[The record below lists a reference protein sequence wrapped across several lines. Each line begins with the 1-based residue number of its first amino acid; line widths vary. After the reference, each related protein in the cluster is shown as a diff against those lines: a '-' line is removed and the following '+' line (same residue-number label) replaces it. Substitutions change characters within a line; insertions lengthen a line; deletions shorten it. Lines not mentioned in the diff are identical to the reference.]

1 MFLPPPLIIRIRI
14 TVSFSQLSF
23 LLCKHL
29 EIKFDFIICYELLK
43 FHFSFIIIIS
53 RKSFSNLN
61 KLGEGVFTME
71 EKLELL
77 TTESRN
83 EQTMQIDTAEPM
95 EILRLMNEQDQ
106 LVALAVK
113 EVLSDIEVA
122 VQYVFESFQ
131 KGGRLIYVGAGTSGR
146 LGVLDAVE
154 CPPTF
159 GTDPEMVQGLIAG
172 GETAFFK
179 AVEGAEDQPE
189 LGIKDLKAISLS
201 KNDTVIGIAA
211 SGRTPYVI
219 GALQYARAVGA
230 KTIALSCN
238 KNAAISKEA
247 EQAIEVIVGPEV
259 LTGST
264 RLKSGTAHK
273 MILNMISTSSMIL
286 LGKAYEN
293 LMVDVHVS
301 NEKLKERAIAIIC
314 KIADV
319 SYEQALETLEEA
331 NLQVKTAIV
340 MLKTN
345 SSKQEAEQLLA
356 NANGYVKKAIQK

>member
-1 MFLPPPLIIRIRI
+1 MN
-14 TVSFSQLSF
+14 
-23 LLCKHL
+23 
-29 EIKFDFIICYELLK
+29 E
-43 FHFSFIIIIS
+43 
-53 RKSFSNLN
+53 N
-61 KLGEGVFTME
+61 
-71 EKLELL
+71 LELL

-83 EQTMQIDTAEPM
+83 EQSMQIDTANPFD
-95 EILRLMNEQDQ
+95 ILRIMNEQDQ

-113 EVLSDIEVA
+113 EVLPEVEAA
-122 VQYVFESFQ
+122 VQFVVASFK
-131 KGGRLIYVGAGTSGR
+131 KGGRLIYMGAGTSGR

-159 GTDPEMVQGLIAG
+159 STNPEMVQGLIAG
-172 GETAFFK
+172 GEGAFLK

-189 LGIKDLKAISLS
+189 LGESDLKELGLT
-201 KNDTVIGIAA
+201 KDDTVIGIAA

-219 GALQYARAVGA
+219 GALRYARSLGA
-230 KTIALSCN
+230 KTVALSCN

-247 EQAIEVIVGPEV
+247 DQAIEVIVGPEV

-301 NEKLKERAIAIIC
+301 NQKLKERAIGIIC
-314 KIADV
+314 KITGV
-319 SYEQALETLEEA
+319 SYETASETLEQA
-331 NLQVKTAIV
+331 DLQVKTAIV
-340 MLKTN
+340 MIKTN
-345 SSKQEAEQLLA
+345 TTKQDAEQLLIE
-356 NANGYVKKAIQK
+356 ANGYVKKAIQL

>member
-1 MFLPPPLIIRIRI
+1 
-14 TVSFSQLSF
+14 
-23 LLCKHL
+23 
-29 EIKFDFIICYELLK
+29 
-43 FHFSFIIIIS
+43 
-53 RKSFSNLN
+53 
-61 KLGEGVFTME
+61 ME

-83 EQTMQIDTAEPM
+83 EHSMQIDTANPM
-95 EILRLMNEQDQ
+95 DILRIMNEQDQ

-113 EVLSDIEVA
+113 EVLPDVEAA
-122 VQYVFESFQ
+122 VQFVFESFQ
-131 KGGRLIYVGAGTSGR
+131 NGGRLIYLGAGTSGR

-159 GTDPEMVQGLIAG
+159 STEPEMVQGIIAG
-172 GETAFFK
+172 GERAILK
-179 AVEGAEDQPE
+179 AVEGAEDDPE
-189 LGIKDLKAISLS
+189 LGVSDLKALGLT

-219 GALQYARAVGA
+219 GALRYARSIGA
-230 KTIALSCN
+230 KTVALSCN
-238 KNAAISKEA
+238 KNAAISQEA
-247 EQAIEVIVGPEV
+247 DQRIEVIVGPEV

-301 NEKLKERAIAIIC
+301 NQKLKERAIGIIR
-314 KIADV
+314 KITGV
-319 SYEQALETLEEA
+319 SYEVALETLEHA
-331 NLQVKTAIV
+331 DLQVKTAIV
-340 MLKTN
+340 MIKTN
-345 SSKQEAEQLLA
+345 TTKQEAEQLLV
-356 NANGYVKKAIQK
+356 NANGYVKRAIQIVKK

>member
-1 MFLPPPLIIRIRI
+1 M
-14 TVSFSQLSF
+14 
-23 LLCKHL
+23 K
-29 EIKFDFIICYELLK
+29 
-43 FHFSFIIIIS
+43 
-53 RKSFSNLN
+53 
-61 KLGEGVFTME
+61 

-83 EQTMQIDTAEPM
+83 EQTMQIDTANPL

-113 EVLSDIEVA
+113 EVLPEIEVA
-122 VQYVFESFQ
+122 VQFVYESF
-131 KGGRLIYVGAGTSGR
+131 KLGGRLIYVGAGTSGR

-159 GTDPEMVQGLIAG
+159 STEPNMVQGLIAG
-172 GETAFFK
+172 GETAFLK
-179 AVEGAEDQPE
+179 AVEGAEDQPD
-189 LGIKDLKAISLS
+189 LGIKDLKDIGLS
-201 KNDTVIGIAA
+201 KKDTVIGIAA

-219 GALQYARAVGA
+219 GALQYARKIGA
-230 KTIALSCN
+230 KTVALSCN

-301 NEKLKERAIAIIC
+301 NEKLKERAIGIIR

-319 SYEQALETLEEA
+319 SYEQALETLEKA

-340 MLKTN
+340 MLKTD
-345 SSKQEAEQLLA
+345 STRQEAEQLLM